1 MSGSQV
7 RAGIGNH
14 SGRRLD
20 ASPLMK
26 HPERIMAVILKPYGN
41 ASYQLV
47 DNGVVVELS
56 LQTPEV
62 EWACRHIME

>member
-1 MSGSQV
+1 M
-7 RAGIGNH
+7 
-14 SGRRLD
+14 
-20 ASPLMK
+20 MK

-47 DNGVVVELS
+47 DNGLVVELT